1 MKSTWLFCCNINQGH
16 DEGKFSSHLHYC
28 KARVTQLKSIALNLL
43 KRDKTY
49 KGLQGCFKHAQLKKK
64 KKKSLIRFYLHCLKQ
79 QTSCTASLCCYQ
91 IVLVCVKCKAS
102 SSAQPYVE
110 LFFLL
115 TFFLALQR
123 KSNNTFIAKTL
134 QHRQVKS

>member
-64 KKKSLIRFYLHCLKQ
+64 KKKS
-79 QTSCTASLCCYQ
+79 YQ
-91 IVLVCVKCKAS
+91 V
-102 SSAQPYVE
+102 
-110 LFFLL
+110 LL
-115 TFFLALQR
+115 TLPEATNKLYCLALLLLDC
-123 KSNNTFIAKTL
+123 FGVC
-134 QHRQVKS
+134 QV